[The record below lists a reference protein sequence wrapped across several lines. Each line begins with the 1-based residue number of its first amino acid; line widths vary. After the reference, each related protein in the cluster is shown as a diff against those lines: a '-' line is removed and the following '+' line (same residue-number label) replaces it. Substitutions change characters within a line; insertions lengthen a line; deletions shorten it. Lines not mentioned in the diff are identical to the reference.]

1 VTYNVWQS
9 LIFVGDGGTRGRVLN
24 FFPDFLNFFVVWQSL
39 FFSGDGG
46 AWDHARERERERE
59 RERAVLGTAWDHERE
74 GERERELY

>member
-1 VTYNVWQS
+1 
-9 LIFVGDGGTRGRVLN
+9 
-24 FFPDFLNFFVVWQSL
+24 LNFFVVWQSL

-59 RERAVLGTAWDHERE
+59 RERAALGTAWDHERE